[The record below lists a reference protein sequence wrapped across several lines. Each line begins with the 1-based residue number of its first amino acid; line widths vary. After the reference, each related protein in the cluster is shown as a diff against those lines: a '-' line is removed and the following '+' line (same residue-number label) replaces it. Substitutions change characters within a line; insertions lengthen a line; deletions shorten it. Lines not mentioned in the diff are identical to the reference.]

1 MKSRIQI
8 LTLVAAA
15 AVALPLVAFA
25 QESTPAK
32 PAESQATN
40 PATPP
45 AATEKAAP
53 APAKATA
60 APAHHASSTHSST
73 TSAPKVNL
81 NSASKEDLMK
91 LPGITDETADKIIA
105 ARPFKSRSELVD
117 KKIVTKEE
125 YEKVH
130 NLVSAKSSAPAS
142 SSTKAEPKKS

>member
-1 MKSRIQI
+1 MKSRIQM
-8 LTLVAAA
+8 LALVAAA

-25 QESTPAK
+25 QESTPA
-32 PAESQATN
+32 N

-45 AATEKAAP
+45 AAAAKP
-53 APAKATA
+53 A
-60 APAHHASSTHSST
+60 APAHHSSTHSST

-81 NSASKEDLMK
+81 NSATKEELAK
-91 LPGITDETADKIIA
+91 LPGFTDEIADKIIA

-130 NLVSAKSSAPAS
+130 NLVSAKSSTP
-142 SSTKAEPKKS
+142 SSTSTKSEPKKS